1 MSIMLDFILLCRV
14 IRKWVCKNGSFL
26 NLIGMQTGVAGTQ
39 IVGLGLSPISQKYAI
54 KDLAEAR
61 AYLENDVLRAHL
73 LELCDALLSLET
85 NDADEVMGFPDN
97 LKLRSCMTLF
107 AEADPGCAQFHAVLD
122 KYFGG
127 KKDRSTLEILQP
139 PRQNCREIED
149 WS

>member
-1 MSIMLDFILLCRV
+1 MDRFSKYITAQERTHQAALRELR
-14 IRKWVCKNGSFL
+14 NGHKVSHWSWWE
-26 NLIGMQTGVAGTQ
+26 IPQ

-107 AEADPGCAQFHAVLD
+107 AEADHGCAQFHAVLD